1 MEGGSITYCLLQR
14 DCKTCL
20 VKYNSESSMD
30 CCCKGEHKLKHSNQ
44 ACKVLEAEFQNVARQ
59 HLNYELMLAIV

>member
-20 VKYNSESSMD
+20 VKYNFESSMD
-30 CCCKGEHKLKHSNQ
+30 CCCKGEHKVKLRIRVARSSI
-44 ACKVLEAEFQNVARQ
+44 EAEFQNITR
-59 HLNYELMLAIV
+59 